1 MLLVYDLCFFFF
13 FSSRRRHTS
22 CALVTGVQT
31 CALPIYWALALLRL
45 IDRRR
50 ADGYSFLLSASA
62 PPEHLP
68 VALPDLRTRLAAC
81 VVLGL
86 LPLDDDERA
95 ALLKSRAHARGLTL
109 PDEVTRWLLKT
120 QSRTPG
126 ALVDALDTLDRH
138 SLREQRRLTLPRSEE
153 HTSELQSLM

>member
-1 MLLVYDLCFFFF
+1 MREVLAYGPEALQGFEQQPLLVLDDIDTVADQ
-13 FSSRRRHTS
+13 RDW
-22 CALVTGVQT
+22 V
-31 CALPIYWALALLRL
+31 LALLRL

-86 LPLDDDERA
+86 LPL
-95 ALLKSRAHARGLTL
+95 S
-109 PDEVTRWLLKT
+109 
-120 QSRTPG
+120 
-126 ALVDALDTLDRH
+126 
-138 SLREQRRLTLPRSEE
+138 SEE
-153 HTSELQSLM
+153 RRAGKECVSAFRSRWVPYH

>member
-1 MLLVYDLCFFFF
+1 MRISDWSSDVCSSDLQPLLVLDDIDAVADQ
-13 FSSRRRHTS
+13 RDW
-22 CALVTGVQT
+22 V
-31 CALPIYWALALLRL
+31 LALLRL

-86 LPLDDDERA
+86 LPLDDATGHASCRER
-95 ALLKSRAHARGLTL
+95 GC
-109 PDEVTRWLLKT
+109 
-120 QSRTPG
+120 QSG
-126 ALVDALDTLDRH
+126 
-138 SLREQRRLTLPRSEE
+138 
-153 HTSELQSLM
+153 

>member
-1 MLLVYDLCFFFF
+1 MRISDWSSDVCSSDLQPLLVLDDIDAVADQ
-13 FSSRRRHTS
+13 RD
-22 CALVTGVQT
+22 
-31 CALPIYWALALLRL
+31 WALALLRL

-109 PDEVTRWLLKT
+109 PDE
-120 QSRTPG
+120 
-126 ALVDALDTLDRH
+126 
-138 SLREQRRLTLPRSEE
+138 RSEE
-153 HTSELQSLM
+153 HTSELQSLMSI